1 MVSALSHE
9 RTIMGSNPHPPN
21 FTASEVN
28 RKITMS
34 YKTAFLARGTYV
46 ANAGNCSTIL
56 GICKVKLSA

>member
-46 ANAGNCSTIL
+46 ANAGNCFYYFGHL
-56 GICKVKLSA
+56 